1 MIRTV
6 DISKWGT
13 PYAYNIF
20 DWNQIARPSP
30 NWSGLAGGV
39 LKGSSLG
46 VLGQND
52 NNVEQLETVHVFG
65 TCDFVEGDLVTQL
78 QAQLG
83 VPQTGYFDEDTC
95 TGWYEQFGEK
105 PTVASLTAALP
116 AECGSAR
123 VPTCPAL
130 EDAPRGLSTASMVLI
145 GGGVAAAAIYLMT
158 RRR

>member
-52 NNVEQLETVHVFG
+52 NNVEELETVHVFG

-83 VPQTGYFDEDTC
+83 VPDIRTHPVHRLIGQHRKSLGFE
-95 TGWYEQFGEK
+95 
-105 PTVASLTAALP
+105 SLT
-116 AECGSAR
+116 G
-123 VPTCPAL
+123 
-130 EDAPRGLSTASMVLI
+130 
-145 GGGVAAAAIYLMT
+145 
-158 RRR
+158 